1 MTKALSKEEKR
12 LANDATC
19 MKNGTRL
26 MAHIFNYIIG
36 TVDREL
42 YPEEIRCAM
51 GNVETYIDYVM
62 VIGIVMNEEALT
74 KYDKNR
80 FVFIDEHKL
89 NEKILSLYKA
99 VQNKFYRD
107 NFTKTHNPHQILSVV
122 EQMNKEGY

>member
-1 MTKALSKEEKR
+1 MAKALSKEEKR
-12 LANDATC
+12 LADDATF

-26 MAHIFNYIIG
+26 MARVLNYIID
-36 TVDREL
+36 TVDRKL

-51 GNVETYIDYVM
+51 DNVDTYIDYVM
-62 VIGIVMNEEALT
+62 AMGISMNEESLT
-74 KYDKNR
+74 EYDENR

-122 EQMNKEGY
+122 EQMNKEE

>member
-1 MTKALSKEEKR
+1 MTKILSQEERR
-12 LANDATC
+12 LVDDATC
-19 MKNGTRL
+19 MKSGTRL
-26 MAHIFNYIIG
+26 MANVFNYIIG

-42 YPEEIRCAM
+42 YPEEIKCAM
-51 GNVETYIDYVM
+51 DNVDTYIDYVM
-62 VIGIVMNEEALT
+62 AMGISMNEESLT
-74 KYDKNR
+74 EYDENR

-122 EQMNKEGY
+122 EQMNKEE

>member
-1 MTKALSKEEKR
+1 MTKILSQEERR
-12 LANDATC
+12 LVDDATC
-19 MKNGTRL
+19 MKSGTRL
-26 MAHIFNYIIG
+26 MANVFNYIIG

-42 YPEEIRCAM
+42 YPEEIKCAM
-51 GNVETYIDYVM
+51 DNVETYIDYVIAM
-62 VIGIVMNEEALT
+62 GISMNEESLT
-74 KYDKNR
+74 EYDENR

-122 EQMNKEGY
+122 EQMNKEE

>member
-1 MTKALSKEEKR
+1 MTKALSNEEKR
-12 LANDATC
+12 LASDATF

-26 MAHIFNYIIG
+26 MARVLNYITD
-36 TVDREL
+36 TVDRKL

-51 GNVETYIDYVM
+51 DNVETYIDYAM
-62 VIGIVMNEEALT
+62 VIGIVMNRQLLD

-80 FVFIDEHKL
+80 FEFIYKHEL

-107 NFTKTHNPHQILSVV
+107 NFTKTHNPNQILSVV
-122 EQMNKEGY
+122 KQMNKEK

>member
-1 MTKALSKEEKR
+1 MTKILSQEERR
-12 LANDATC
+12 LVDDATY

-26 MAHIFNYIIG
+26 MGSVLNYIIG

-51 GNVETYIDYVM
+51 DNVESYIDYVM
-62 VIGIVMNEEALT
+62 VMGISMKEELLAE
-74 KYDKNR
+74 YDENR

-99 VQNKFYRD
+99 VQNRFYRD